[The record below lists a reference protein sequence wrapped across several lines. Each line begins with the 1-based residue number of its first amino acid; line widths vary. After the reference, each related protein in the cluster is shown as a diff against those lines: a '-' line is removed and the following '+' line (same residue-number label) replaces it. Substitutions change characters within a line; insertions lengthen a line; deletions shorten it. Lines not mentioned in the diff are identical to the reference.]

1 MAAGEAELPRLNL
14 PKAFKSV
21 FIRLTTFFVVGSLC
35 VGIVVPYDSPEL
47 IDALLAS
54 KPGAGILL
62 ITLCLARRSYFISCL
77 AICDFNATTWDS
89 HSTSYCQCPHFDINL
104 LRWKQLRLLRLEN
117 IVWISLRR
125 ESSTIFGALY
135 KERWCTNMV
144 CCRDTGHRAA
154 LCVHLLFDQAGD

>member
-54 KPGAGILL
+54 KPGAGILSV
-62 ITLCLARRSYFISCL
+62 TLY
-77 AICDFNATTWDS
+77 
-89 HSTSYCQCPHFDINL
+89 
-104 LRWKQLRLLRLEN
+104 
-117 IVWISLRR
+117 
-125 ESSTIFGALY
+125 
-135 KERWCTNMV
+135 
-144 CCRDTGHRAA
+144 
-154 LCVHLLFDQAGD
+154 